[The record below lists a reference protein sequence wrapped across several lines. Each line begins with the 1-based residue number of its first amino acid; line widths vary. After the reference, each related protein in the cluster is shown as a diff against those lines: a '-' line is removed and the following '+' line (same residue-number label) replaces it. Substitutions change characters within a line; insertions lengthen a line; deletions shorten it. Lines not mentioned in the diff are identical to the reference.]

1 MLRKPVVLMLTI
13 LSGTSAMAIEI
24 PGRGG
29 TFFDSPERFNRYYTD
44 PQYSPAKTYY
54 VSSNGS
60 GDGSAGNPMSVD
72 ESRNKMIF
80 PDTCPALATIL
91 PGHRSWC

>member
-72 ESRNKMIF
+72 DAFAQIAAGEEIRFRPGQYES
-80 PDTCPALATIL
+80 C
-91 PGHRSWC
+91 W